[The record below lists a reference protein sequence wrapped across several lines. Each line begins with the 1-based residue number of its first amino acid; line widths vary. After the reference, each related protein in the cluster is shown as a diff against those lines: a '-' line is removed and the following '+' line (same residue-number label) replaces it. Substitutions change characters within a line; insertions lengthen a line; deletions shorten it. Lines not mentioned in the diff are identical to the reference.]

1 MSRLSIYS
9 RRPSNS
15 MKAFQWRRK
24 VSKKVCIEMW
34 SLYYLCIKLVV
45 SSLCAVRVSCVGEL
59 SAHGGRVRQ
68 LEYAFFFSIGGC
80 DFRISGCIFLDFL
93 HIWSRKYRAPVATQ
107 VRNTRPHCASMNG
120 GVLTSCKHLGSGQVA
135 QSISCQVVAMVAHLM
150 DADND
155 LIELP

>member
-1 MSRLSIYS
+1 MQRISTLSDMSRLSIYS

-45 SSLCAVRVSCVGEL
+45 SSLCAVRVSCVGEV

-68 LEYAFFFSIGGC
+68 LEYAFFFSP
-80 DFRISGCIFLDFL
+80 SGAAILEFLDAL
-93 HIWSRKYRAPVATQ
+93 S
-107 VRNTRPHCASMNG
+107 
-120 GVLTSCKHLGSGQVA
+120 
-135 QSISCQVVAMVAHLM
+135 
-150 DADND
+150 
-155 LIELP
+155 

>member
-1 MSRLSIYS
+1 MQRIPTLGDMSRPSIYS
-9 RRPSNS
+9 KRPSNS

-68 LEYAFFFSIGGC
+68 LEYAFFSPSGAAILEFLEAFS
-80 DFRISGCIFLDFL
+80 
-93 HIWSRKYRAPVATQ
+93 
-107 VRNTRPHCASMNG
+107 
-120 GVLTSCKHLGSGQVA
+120 
-135 QSISCQVVAMVAHLM
+135 
-150 DADND
+150 
-155 LIELP
+155 